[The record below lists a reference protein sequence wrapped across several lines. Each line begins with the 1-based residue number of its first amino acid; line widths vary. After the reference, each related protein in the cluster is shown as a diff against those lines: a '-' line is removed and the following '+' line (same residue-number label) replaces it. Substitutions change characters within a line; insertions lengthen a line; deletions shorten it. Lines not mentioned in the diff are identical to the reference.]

1 MVKAMVVHEH
11 GGPEAMRWED
21 VEVGDPGPGEARIKH
36 EAIGLNFVDVYFR
49 KGLYKPAGGLPYIPG
64 NEGAGTVVAVGPG
77 VTHVKR
83 GDRV

>member
-11 GGPEAMRWED
+11 GGPEVMKWED

-49 KGLYKPAGGLPYIPG
+49 TGLYKPRYRAAL
-64 NEGAGTVVAVGPG
+64 
-77 VTHVKR
+77 HSRQR
-83 GDRV
+83 GRRHRGRGRTKA